1 MPDIMYFAQK
11 PLKTI
16 FVQASYISCIAA
28 NVEPCTGKLFM
39 CEAPTMHL
47 VLNVP
52 K

>member
-1 MPDIMYFAQK
+1 MPDIMYLAQK
-11 PLKTI
+11 PLKKI
-16 FVQASYISCIAA
+16 SVQASYISCIAA
-28 NVEPCTGKLFM
+28 NIEPHVSKSSM